1 MTLSGMSNLE
11 QMQDNLSFMR
21 DFRPLTYR
29 EQEII
34 SQVRTLYQAQHR
46 IPCTA
51 CRYCVDGCPAGI
63 PIPDVFAAMNAHL
76 QQEEGAAGQYD
87 AFENNASACIG
98 CGQCEAICPQQL
110 HIRSLLQEV
119 EKAFA

>member
-1 MTLSGMSNLE
+1 M
-11 QMQDNLSFMR
+11 
-21 DFRPLTYR
+21 
-29 EQEII
+29 
-34 SQVRTLYQAQHR
+34 RTLYQAQHR

-76 QQEEGAAGQYD
+76 QQEEGAAGQYA
-87 AFENNASACIG
+87 AFENNASACVG

>member
-1 MTLSGMSNLE
+1 
-11 QMQDNLSFMR
+11 
-21 DFRPLTYR
+21 
-29 EQEII
+29 
-34 SQVRTLYQAQHR
+34 
-46 IPCTA
+46 
-51 CRYCVDGCPAGI
+51 
-63 PIPDVFAAMNAHL
+63 MNAHL